1 MWIILSILIGSMVLG
16 YLLRKKLN
24 AKLLDRL
31 LLYSIFLLLFLMGVA
46 IGSDEKILSS
56 LPILGMNA
64 LYLALASILGS
75 IIFAWFIYQKWF
87 KSKK

>member
-1 MWIILSILIGSMVLG
+1 MWIILSILIGSMFLG

-31 LLYSIFLLLFLMGVA
+31 LLYSIFLLLFFMGVS
-46 IGSDEKILSS
+46 IGSDDKILSS
-56 LPILGMNA
+56 LPVLGLDA

-75 IIFAWFIYQKWF
+75 IIFAWGIYKKWF
-87 KSKK
+87 KNKR